1 MKKLIAIVLSM
12 LLVLAMAACA
22 ASTPAQPYIPPVAN
36 GTNPPAAS
44 GESTAPTGSVAVP
57 VLPGQQEQAPTTE
70 ATEPQTE
77 TVPQATVGTPVETEP
92 PIEETKPP
100 VESAV
105 LDYGSVS
112 GNVYN
117 NWVLDLTFEAP
128 EELQFADEATLD
140 SMNGVTNRMELNEKA
155 EQVLV
160 YTMYS
165 QSADGTTAV
174 TTVAQRLGYD
184 VVQAMDMKESLENQI
199 DSVRSSYTGM
209 GFSEVEVV
217 YDDITLSGKR
227 VDGLFITAES
237 QGQTFYG
244 AVLQYGT
251 ADFVVK
257 ISLGSYSMD
266 VSNQLLEAI
275 SIG

>member
-12 LLVLAMAACA
+12 LLVLAMAACGDSA
-22 ASTPAQPYIPPVAN
+22 PAQPYIPPVAN

-57 VLPGQQEQAPTTE
+57 VLPGQQEQVPVTE
-70 ATEPQTE
+70 ATEPRTE
-77 TVPQATVGTPVETEP
+77 TEPQVTEGTEP

-100 VESAV
+100 VAAAV

-128 EELQFADEATLD
+128 EELQFADEATLN
-140 SMNGVTNRMELNEKA
+140 SMNGVTGRMELNEKA

-174 TTVAQRLGYD
+174 TTVAQRLGHD

-227 VDGLFITAES
+227 VDGLFITAEA